1 MEAHPDAALVY
12 GPVQMWNSWTG
23 DPGAADGTQK
33 YTSAVPLNTLIPP
46 PAAMLAFLS
55 NEQNE
60 AVGVFVRR
68 EAIED
73 VGGYTDE
80 AGFLYEDQALN
91 VKLFLRYPLIVCDR
105 NWYRYRQHP
114 DSYSWVMRS
123 RKTYE
128 AGRLRFLEWVG
139 KSLRRSWRE
148 RPGNLG
154 RPSESP
160 RTTTRGR
167 SSREPVVPSAG

>member
-1 MEAHPDAALVY
+1 
-12 GPVQMWNSWTG
+12 
-23 DPGAADGTQK
+23 
-33 YTSAVPLNTLIPP
+33 
-46 PAAMLAFLS
+46 MLAFLS

-91 VKLFLRYPLIVCDR
+91 VKLFLRYPLIACDR

-123 RKTYE
+123 RKTFD

-139 KSLRRSWRE
+139 KYFAEVGVKDPEIWAVHRKALEQQLEVVRA
-148 RPGNLG
+148 GN
-154 RPSESP
+154 PSSSP
-160 RTTTRGR
+160 
-167 SSREPVVPSAG
+167 SSG